1 MQAGARVVR
10 LLAGYLSSTEC
21 VSSTYLRRACA
32 QWSIYQEKYSVVVL
46 AGVQRATYA
55 RWSRRRFTAAVLV
68 SLLTLNTLL
77 GACGA
82 HRAW

>member
-1 MQAGARVVR
+1 M
-10 LLAGYLSSTEC
+10 
-21 VSSTYLRRACA
+21 
-32 QWSIYQEKYSVVVL
+32 VVL

-77 GACGA
+77 GVAHTARGKAIYAVLPFRGA
-82 HRAW
+82 ADYAVCCAVYVLLFFMLFNILFMLLMQ